1 MKHYYLATI
10 PCFEI
15 HGRHLECVRT
25 EKDSDACEILRI
37 KATRGRPAWR
47 EWIDAPERG
56 EERKRV
62 RDEERERER
71 ERRHVSAYAPSQTKK
86 RERSI
91 EADTR
96 KIHRYRHTKRG
107 FTSPLTTT
115 VYPKWTRLCRQNCTY
130 FPRMSMTLPHAVNAR
145 NALGVMITI
154 QCALYAH

>member
-1 MKHYYLATI
+1 MSAQRKI
-10 PCFEI
+10 PMHARYSGSKQREADL
-15 HGRHLECVRT
+15 LEGNGLTLQRGG
-25 EKDSDACEILRI
+25 K
-37 KATRGRPAWR
+37 RGR
-47 EWIDAPERG
+47 EEERG
-56 EERKRV
+56 
-62 RDEERERER
+62 RERER
-71 ERRHVSAYAPSQTKK
+71 KHVSAYAPSQKKK

-96 KIHRYRHTKRG
+96 KIHRYRHTERG

>member
-1 MKHYYLATI
+1 MLWNS
-10 PCFEI
+10 
-15 HGRHLECVRT
+15 RT
-25 EKDSDACEILRI
+25 PPRMCPHRERFRCMRDTQDQSNARQTCLKGMD
-37 KATRGRPAWR
+37 WR
-47 EWIDAPERG
+47 SREGGG
-56 EERKRV
+56 EEEGKR
-62 RDEERERER
+62 RRERERER